1 VRLLRHQRQGIRRVT
16 GTDDVRRCPSRSTST
31 LRALNSS
38 RWCRTQP
45 PTTWCDNARCD
56 EEPRASAPSPSPLI
70 TRGHPIRP
78 THGFITIDCIA
89 QGPRVLPPRYSSI
102 VSLKGI
108 SATALPVSSDYEPPP
123 VWCHASENVLAY
135 QLSRA
140 GRRLLAY
147 LIKIGELDTLG
158 ADDGPIVVNDVKKV
172 AGHNRT
178 TTSRVFFRRSEPGSR
193 GRRRDT
199 GRGGERPGRA
209 RAGQQ
214 SSPTQRGGTRGLRVP
229 AGSD

>member
-1 VRLLRHQRQGIRRVT
+1 MTRQGWAAPIEAIVRLLRHQRQGIRRVT

-123 VWCHASENVLAY
+123 FGATPRRTFSLIS
-135 QLSRA
+135 SRA
-140 GRRLLAY
+140 LVAASWRTSSRSASSTPWEPTMVRSSSTML
-147 LIKIGELDTLG
+147 
-158 ADDGPIVVNDVKKV
+158 KK
-172 AGHNRT
+172 
-178 TTSRVFFRRSEPGSR
+178 
-193 GRRRDT
+193 
-199 GRGGERPGRA
+199 
-209 RAGQQ
+209 
-214 SSPTQRGGTRGLRVP
+214 
-229 AGSD
+229 